1 MGEVLLYNGK
11 KYHMTSLPFSD
22 YLDTRKD
29 IILFQYHT
37 ANYRGYFGKWEVR
50 DNKLY
55 LIDLDANVAGTKGV
69 ELDYFFPGQ
78 SEVFAEWFSGEVELE
93 LGEILEYVHAG
104 FGSVFEKEIHLFF
117 ENGILI
123 SESEVDNR
131 EKYQKPIKPL
141 KLWWLQIVEKF
152 KRKKNSILF

>member
-1 MGEVLLYNGK
+1 MTAQMGGVLLYNGEK
-11 KYHMTSLPFSD
+11 HHMTSLPFSD
-22 YLDTRKD
+22 YLKTRKD
-29 IILFQYHT
+29 VILFQYHT

-78 SEVFAEWFSGEVELE
+78 TEVFADWFCGEIELQ
-93 LGEILEYVHAG
+93 LGEILEYVHLG
-104 FGSVFEKEIHLFF
+104 FDSVFEKEIHLCF

-123 SESEVDNR
+123 SESVVDNR
-131 EKYQKPIKPL
+131 EKYPL
-141 KLWWLQIVEKF
+141 KV
-152 KRKKNSILF
+152 SILKSWWSKIVGFFNK